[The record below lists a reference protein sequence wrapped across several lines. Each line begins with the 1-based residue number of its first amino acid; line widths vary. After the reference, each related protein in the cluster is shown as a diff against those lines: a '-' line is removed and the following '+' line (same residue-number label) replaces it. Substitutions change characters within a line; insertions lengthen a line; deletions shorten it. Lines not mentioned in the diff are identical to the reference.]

1 VRALRRDFDV
11 EWNTR
16 DQDTWDMIWFF
27 EQSKKGRKR
36 KKRG

>member
-1 VRALRRDFDV
+1 VKSLKRDFDV